1 MICNNAK
8 ASYKDGHYSLTI
20 PDDKQAEKN
29 EVLKEAVEKYNGY
42 CHVEISRVRKPKSE
56 KQIRLIH
63 GLFTE
68 YYVSGLHSYH
78 SWQELKNEMKYRF
91 GEGFSQTMALADG
104 QKYGILKS
112 LANYSMNELYHLT
125 NNVIADMLI
134 VGVDSKK
141 FKEILETIKY
151 EVK

>member
-8 ASYKDGHYSLTI
+8 AVYADGHYSLII
-20 PDDKQAEKN
+20 PDNKQAEKDA
-29 EVLKEAVEKYNGY
+29 VLKEAIERYNGY
-42 CHVEISRVRKPKSE
+42 VHIEISRVRKPKSV

-78 SWQELKNEMKYRF
+78 SWQELKNQMKYQF
-91 GEGFSQTMALADG
+91 GEGFVQTMSLADG

-141 FKEILETIKY
+141 FKEILEKIKY